1 MVIERKRYLDKLI
14 NKRGNG
20 LIKIITGIRR
30 CGKSYLLFNLYKQYL
45 INQGVKEDQI
55 IELAL
60 DEAINARYRNPIELD
75 KYIREKVSN
84 KNIEYYIFI
93 DEIQKVESI
102 KNPYLNT
109 KDAKIGFVDTLLG
122 LMKISNVDIYVTGSN
137 SRMLSSDILTDFKD
151 RGDEVRVYP
160 LNYKE
165 FYDSY
170 IGDKNFAWQEYVN
183 YGGMPLAVTKKTYE
197 EKSKY
202 LKDLFNKT
210 YISDVIERYNIQ
222 NDSQILEDVLNFVS
236 SAIGSLTNPT
246 KLANAFASI
255 KQIKISSATINK
267 YLDYFIDAFILNK
280 AFRYDI
286 KGKEYLQS
294 PLKYYFVD
302 VGLRNARLNFRQQE
316 ENHIMENI
324 IYNELIVRGFNVDVG
339 MVMYNYKEDNK
350 SKRSELE
357 IDFVVNAERKK
368 YYIQSALN
376 IDNPEKREQEIKSL
390 NRVKDSFKKIVIVK
404 DNIIPWRDE
413 QGILY
418 IGVQQFLLEENAI
431 DLY

>member
-60 DEAINARYRNPIELD
+60 DETINARYRNPIELD
-75 KYIREKVSN
+75 KYVREKISN
-84 KNIEYYIFI
+84 KNIEYYVFI

-102 KNPYLNT
+102 QNPYLDT
-109 KDAKIGFVDTLLG
+109 KDAKIGFADTLLR
-122 LMKISNVDIYVTGSN
+122 LMKIPNVDIYVTGNN

-151 RGDEVRVYP
+151 RGDEIRVYP

-165 FYDSY
+165 FYDSFR
-170 IGDKNFAWQEYVN
+170 GDKNFAWQEYVN

-390 NRVKDSFKKIVIVK
+390 NHVKDSFKKIVIVK